1 VYFFSLIFSFVVV
14 KMIPK
19 GRLKEIKLNVPPPNS
34 PLTPSLELRRLD
46 ADISI
51 HEKEIQH
58 RIARDEEDSQ
68 NIWTSCCVKLDRR
81 AVQFFSGLA
90 VSLIILGMAIV
101 KILTNNDGSGV
112 YLNLVIL
119 ILGIFSPS
127 PQLTG
132 KK

>member
-1 VYFFSLIFSFVVV
+1 
-14 KMIPK
+14 MIPK

-34 PLTPSLELRRLD
+34 PLTPRRVGEASSLELRRLD
-46 ADISI
+46 ADISR
-51 HEKEIQH
+51 E
-58 RIARDEEDSQ
+58 EEDSQ

>member
-1 VYFFSLIFSFVVV
+1 
-14 KMIPK
+14 MIPK

-34 PLTPSLELRRLD
+34 PLTPRRVGEASSLELRRLD

-51 HEKEIQH
+51 HEKE
-58 RIARDEEDSQ
+58 

-90 VSLIILGMAIV
+90 VSLIVLSLCLV
-101 KILTNNDGSGV
+101 KILTEEDSSGV

>member
-1 VYFFSLIFSFVVV
+1 
-14 KMIPK
+14 MIPK

-90 VSLIILGMAIV
+90 VSLIVLSLCLV
-101 KILTNNDGSGV
+101 KILTEEDGSGV